1 MAIDPYT
8 HGLYKGQAEKMS
20 REAQSAW
27 RKAAEN
33 KDKAN
38 EATVLGN
45 AYLAHYVALEAQRDY
60 LMKLLDEAHGGAEN
74 NPARQFAY
82 DDPDEGRIPVGPRKG
97 ERPTEADHIF
107 YVALAERLEGKG
119 RSLKEDF
126 GNWFKLIRKIGIYE

>member
-8 HGLYKGQAEKMS
+8 HGLYKGQAEKMTQK
-20 REAQSAW
+20 AVKAW
-27 RKAAEN
+27 NVATQERLAKE
-33 KDKAN
+33 
-38 EATVLGN
+38 EATILGN
-45 AYLAHYVALEAQRDY
+45 AYLSHYVALEAQRDY
-60 LMKLLDEAHGGAEN
+60 LMNLLDEAHGGPEN